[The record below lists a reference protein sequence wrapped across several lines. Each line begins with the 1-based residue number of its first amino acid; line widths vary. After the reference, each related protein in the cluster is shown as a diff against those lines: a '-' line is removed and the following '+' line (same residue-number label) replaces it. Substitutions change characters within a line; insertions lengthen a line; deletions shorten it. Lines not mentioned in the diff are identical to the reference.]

1 MKPLTILGALL
12 ILGGVAML
20 VIGQIEFTREET
32 VLQLGDAAIQAETK
46 DSVPLPPIAGIAAI
60 VAGIALVAVDRFR
73 RR

>member
-12 ILGGVAML
+12 ILGGIAML
-20 VIGQIEFTREET
+20 VLGQIEFTREET

>member
-20 VIGQIEFTREET
+20 VLGQIEFTREET

-60 VAGIALVAVDRFR
+60 VAGIGLVAVDRFR